1 VSRVMRIATRTLA
14 EYRQAISG
22 FSSNARWLL
31 ASVVLTDFGIGM
43 LITVFGVY
51 VKTAGLSETVLGSVE
66 GTISLA
72 AAVACLCA
80 PVVIGR
86 GGYRRALVG
95 AVIVLG
101 AARLGQAAWPFAGA
115 LLAFSVMGGLGD
127 GVIQAAVVPFLAENS
142 TDAERP
148 HLFSVDLF
156 VRVFMA
162 FLGGVAGG
170 LLPAALA
177 TAMGALAAYRITVA
191 VASVLLLLAAVPLSR
206 LRDLRPPDR
215 RTLRET
221 AAAFSHFSSWPHVWR
236 LMVPQ
241 VTISAGAGLIIP
253 FLALYLK
260 NGLGAD
266 IQTVGVVSGVS
277 QLAMGIA
284 VLGAPLLARRFGLVR
299 SVVMV
304 EAMSLP
310 FMAVIPL
317 IGDIRV
323 AAVIFWIR
331 AALMNMTWPLWNQ
344 YAMEG
349 VPAHEKT
356 AVASMLVF
364 GWNAARFA
372 GAIAGGA
379 LMTSS
384 YTAPYYYA
392 TALYAIGTVAT
403 WLLNKDHDVR
413 PGPMTPSLAQEG
425 QL

>member
-1 VSRVMRIATRTLA
+1 VSRVSRIATRTIS
-14 EYRQAISG
+14 EYRQAIAG
-22 FSSNARWLL
+22 FSANARWLL
-31 ASVVLTDFGIGM
+31 ASVVLTDFSLGM

-51 VKTAGLSETVLGSVE
+51 IKTAGLSETVLGSAE

-72 AAVACLCA
+72 AAIACLCA

-86 GGYRRALVG
+86 SGYRRALVG
-95 AVIVLG
+95 AVLVLG
-101 AARLGQAAWPFAGA
+101 AARLGQAAWPFTGA

-127 GVIQAAVVPFLAENS
+127 GVIQAAVVPFLSDNS
-142 TDAERP
+142 TEAERP
-148 HLFSVDLF
+148 HLFSIDLF

-162 FLGGVAGG
+162 FLGGIAGG

-177 TAMGALAAYRITVA
+177 VATGPLASYRITVA
-191 VASVLLLLAAVPLSR
+191 VASALLLLAAVPLSK

-215 RTLRET
+215 GTVRES
-221 AAAFSHFSSWPHVWR
+221 AAAFAHFSSWPHVWR

-253 FLALYLK
+253 FLSLYLK

-266 IQTVGVVSGVS
+266 IQTVGVISGVS

-304 EAMSLP
+304 EALSLP

-317 IGDIRV
+317 VGDIRV
-323 AAVIFWIR
+323 AAVIFWVR
-331 AALMNMTWPLWNQ
+331 AALMNMTWPMWSQ
-344 YAMEG
+344 YSMEG
-349 VPAHEKT
+349 VPAAEKT
-356 AVASMLVF
+356 AVASLLVF
-364 GWNAARFA
+364 GWNAARFV

-379 LMTSS
+379 LMTRS

-392 TALYAIGTVAT
+392 TALYAIGTLAT
-403 WLLNKDHDVR
+403 WILNKDHDVL
-413 PGPMTPSLAQEG
+413 PGPLTPALPQEG